1 MSESKNYDVKDSRTD
16 LKSADSEK
24 HDSRE
29 GSTQSSVSEVLE
41 EKIKKKISATERKR
55 NANKRKLPVIVDVIV
70 GVLVIAISIG
80 IVAGAFILFRY
91 YSDDYGNEKVE
102 YTVVAHCY
110 GDQSLYRTMKN
121 KELYMDTEDNTLYFG
136 KIASVDLIENAE
148 GENTLLLTVR
158 ATVKYKKGTGYSVG
172 DNRIAVGSEYT
183 LRSENISIEGTV
195 IELTRMS
202 EIGGK

>member
-1 MSESKNYDVKDSRTD
+1 
-16 LKSADSEK
+16 
-24 HDSRE
+24 
-29 GSTQSSVSEVLE
+29 
-41 EKIKKKISATERKR
+41 
-55 NANKRKLPVIVDVIV
+55 
-70 GVLVIAISIG
+70 
-80 IVAGAFILFRY
+80 
-91 YSDDYGNEKVE
+91 
-102 YTVVAHCY
+102 
-110 GDQSLYRTMKN
+110 
-121 KELYMDTEDNTLYFG
+121 MDTEDNTLYFG